1 MDDKKIAVIIHT
13 ADENIFQDAVKNFQ
27 TLQVPEN
34 FSVEFIQAQGDKKF
48 QAFNV
53 AMKKSDA
60 KYKIYLD
67 EKTTLLQKNTLLKVI
82 ATFQADE
89 KIGVVGLSG
98 AVQLST
104 HGICL
109 TSAKRV
115 GKIFFGAQ
123 KVFND
128 YITGGGG

>member
-1 MDDKKIAVIIHT
+1 MDNNKIAIFVHG
-13 ADENIFQDAVKNFQ
+13 ADEKTFREILKNLR
-27 TLQVPEN
+27 TLEIPAN
-34 FSVEFIQAQGDKKF
+34 FSVAVSNLQGEEKF
-48 QAFNV
+48 QAYNV

-67 EKTTLLQKNTLLKVI
+67 KNVVILQRNVLPKVI
-82 ATFQADE
+82 ETFQADE
-89 KIGVVGLSG
+89 KIAAVSLSG

-115 GKIFFGAQ
+115 GKVFCGSEKI
-123 KVFND
+123 FND
-128 YITGGGG
+128 DIIGGG